1 MTEVLRQLTHLS
13 ERKVILFSKELP
25 ALSSEVPIPE
35 SLQAGTSLQ
44 FMTAWTTYPGRWL
57 SPLELCDT
65 KKLRPGQW

>member
-35 SLQAGTSLQ
+35 SLQAGT
-44 FMTAWTTYPGRWL
+44 MTAWTT
-57 SPLELCDT
+57 
-65 KKLRPGQW
+65 